1 MNWNWNGDS
10 AKRELASA
18 RLRATGGAVHF
29 AACSVWP
36 RNHTSAR
43 VKMQRLESAIE
54 KATGLD
60 LDNDGTVVELK

>member
-1 MNWNWNGDS
+1 MFFIPCNRPVT
-10 AKRELASA
+10 AFLP
-18 RLRATGGAVHF
+18 TGGAVLCE
-29 AACSVWP
+29 ACSVWT

>member
-1 MNWNWNGDS
+1 MFFIPCNRPVTS
-10 AKRELASA
+10 FL
-18 RLRATGGAVHF
+18 HC